1 MQEKGASRIAL
12 AVWSASSEGVILPL
26 SNELAMLPG
35 PAQKPSV
42 AAVVGFIAAVLALLM
57 VGGAGPAYRLSLVG
71 LNGAFALMRWGA
83 WTGLAAL
90 LIALVGAWIARP
102 GARRGGFALALAGA
116 VAGAVAF
123 GVPFAMLQ
131 SAKASPPIHDITTDT
146 ENPPRFVAIIALRQ
160 GSPNPVEYQG
170 EAIAAQQRLAYPDI
184 RPATLAEPAD
194 TAFKR
199 ALTAARDLGWQ
210 IAAAVPAQGRIE
222 ATDTT
227 TWFGFKDDVVIRVTP
242 SAGGSRIDVR
252 SVSRLGEGD
261 LGKNA
266 ARIRAYL
273 RRVQP

>member
-160 GSPNPVEYQG
+160 GSP
-170 EAIAAQQRLAYPDI
+170 R
-184 RPATLAEPAD
+184 RS
-194 TAFKR
+194 R
-199 ALTAARDLGWQ
+199 GW
-210 IAAAVPAQGRIE
+210 R
-222 ATDTT
+222 
-227 TWFGFKDDVVIRVTP
+227 
-242 SAGGSRIDVR
+242 
-252 SVSRLGEGD
+252 
-261 LGKNA
+261 
-266 ARIRAYL
+266 
-273 RRVQP
+273 